1 MSEQIKLASIIAL
14 IFTIL
19 IILYITMRN
28 TNNTAI
34 DDLTQ
39 QQSEKANQIAEIA
52 RKKELRRY
60 NRLLLIS
67 CVKTQYYVTIW
78 IEIAESAHMKEIQRN
93 KTCYKSPGIRR
104 KSSGVQGSKRLYKS
118 MMESV
123 RSHKNGHD
131 SDDRGIGVVWCV
143 VGLLILSL
151 IASIIDVMNAKKP
164 QFKKVNN
171 IF

>member
-1 MSEQIKLASIIAL
+1 
-14 IFTIL
+14 
-19 IILYITMRN
+19 MRN

-39 QQSEKANQIAEIA
+39 SQQSEKANKTAEIA
-52 RKKELRRY
+52 RKRELRRY

-67 CVKTQYYVTIW
+67 CVKTQYYVTKW
-78 IEIAESAHMKEIQRN
+78 IEIAESVHVKEIQRN
-93 KTCYKSPGIRR
+93 KTCYKSIGNRR

-123 RSHKNGHD
+123 RSHKNGDD

-171 IF
+171 ICRHFNRLSSAPSCE